1 MIAIFHYSEPI
12 QRIKNINFLSFSW
25 KINRKWFYYFLIW
38 KGVSIKRSFKLR
50 DSTSSNFLPNYSL
63 SSGRKLYRRS
73 STSHSLFLMRWCAK
87 NLAEIIDFWWNS
99 IDFDGF
105 SNFHEKCQILECF
118 IEAIKINERLYFVYY
133 TTQNIIFFQISIDF
147 IFENYENSFQLMSR
161 TRKIVKKS
169 LIFQNSTS
177 SKFLPNYSLS
187 SWRKLY
193 RRSSTS
199 HCYSLLE
206 QKLCNYS

>member
-105 SNFHEKCQILECF
+105 SNFHQFFNFCPNLPLFLSKETNMI
-118 IEAIKINERLYFVYY
+118 V
-133 TTQNIIFFQISIDF
+133 IFRIPHTIR
-147 IFENYENSFQLMSR
+147 N
-161 TRKIVKKS
+161 
-169 LIFQNSTS
+169 
-177 SKFLPNYSLS
+177 
-187 SWRKLY
+187 
-193 RRSSTS
+193 
-199 HCYSLLE
+199 
-206 QKLCNYS
+206 